1 MPRPGVDHEGVLGC
15 VQMRERGGRLSTGND
30 VRAIS
35 LEQTDS
41 RNSGDYVLR
50 TGRACRIMSH
60 GGGKV
65 ARTLLCIVP
74 HPDDAEFSAGGFL
87 ARMSA
92 EGVRVLLAVATD
104 GSKGSFEPVEAVQ
117 PKHGEAPRPNLAQI
131 RHAET
136 CNAARVLGAEEPIFL
151 GYEDF
156 MLDTLPL
163 GELREKIVYLIRKY
177 KPDILV
183 SQDPSGPLDPHPDHR
198 ALAWAALEAA
208 HFSQLPRLYP
218 EHLAASLEPWFV
230 VEKYFYN
237 PDPARINCIIDI
249 ADTFERKIAAL
260 TEHRS
265 QIDFLVEDI
274 VMQLRLAGIDP
285 AAVAGTGSTHS
296 SFEQKCT
303 LVAAA
308 LRRQAEET
316 AKPAGLALAEAF
328 CYERFHP
335 MVEAI
340 AGVWKQAE
348 SPEKSIK
355 HCNMQ

>member
-1 MPRPGVDHEGVLGC
+1 MPRPGGDHEGVLGC

-183 SQDPSGPLDPHPDHR
+183 SQDPTWPAGSPPRPPGARLGRSGGRTL
-198 ALAWAALEAA
+198 L
-208 HFSQLPRLYP
+208 
-218 EHLAASLEPWFV
+218 
-230 VEKYFYN
+230 
-237 PDPARINCIIDI
+237 
-249 ADTFERKIAAL
+249 
-260 TEHRS
+260 
-265 QIDFLVEDI
+265 
-274 VMQLRLAGIDP
+274 P
-285 AAVAGTGSTHS
+285 AATPVPRTPRGQSR
-296 SFEQKCT
+296 T
-303 LVAAA
+303 LVCGGKILLQPRPRAHQ
-308 LRRQAEET
+308 LYHRHR
-316 AKPAGLALAEAF
+316 GHL
-328 CYERFHP
+328 
-335 MVEAI
+335 
-340 AGVWKQAE
+340 
-348 SPEKSIK
+348 
-355 HCNMQ
+355 